1 MKYHIHISGL
11 KDGEYTYSFDIDK
24 QFFESLIYEESRDC
38 KINILAV
45 LTQRGN
51 KLTLSIVVKGK
62 IFDLLC
68 DICASERIVTINR
81 LFNYNIELS
90 SLNTEKQDDIIY
102 INRNQKEIEISS
114 LIYESIILS
123 LPNKNVHS
131 GKVSDK
137 CDTDMISL
145 VKKYSKKENVKDPR
159 WKDLDKLKDL
169 I

>member
-11 KDGEYTYSFDIDK
+11 KDGEYKYSFDIDK

-51 KLTLSIVVKGK
+51 KLTLSIVLKGE

-68 DICASERIVTINR
+68 DICASERIVTINS

-145 VKKYSKKENVKDPR
+145 VKKYSEKETVKDPR